1 MSGIIL
7 PALAIGGVYLVYDH
21 FTKKNKKDGSTSR
34 SKSKSINNSS
44 KSRSKSKSNF
54 NSSSKSASM
63 KAIKVRRNKTKKR
76 KEEKKR
82 PLYVYYTY
90 GSVKGKKWS
99 YNSLPSGWSVNK
111 KGDVSKNGSKYTKMV
126 TFSGTDKGRDAMKK
140 YLANAFE
147 YLRKKHIVKSYKITS
162 ETISKLF
169 IIFIII

>member
-7 PALAIGGVYLVYDH
+7 PALAIGGVYLIYDH
-21 FTKKNKKDGSTSR
+21 FTKKNKKDGSTS
-34 SKSKSINNSS
+34 KSKSINNS
-44 KSRSKSKSNF
+44 KTRSKSKSN
-54 NSSSKSASM
+54 SSSNSKSASM
-63 KAIKVRRNKTKKR
+63 KEIKVRRNKTKKR

-111 KGDVSKNGSKYTKMV
+111 KGDVSKNSSKYTKMV

-140 YLANAFE
+140 YLSNAFE
-147 YLRKKHIVKSYKITS
+147 YLRKKNIVKNYKITS
-162 ETISKLF
+162 ETI
-169 IIFIII
+169 